1 MASHASGA
9 SPQGPRHPGVG
20 PAARARPSSRA
31 KARARR
37 SQSRAGTMLDLRVP
51 KRRVA
56 AEVVLSG
63 GEARRI
69 WLFLAD
75 AASRHAGAERPSDL
89 LNGGA
94 DFLPALDEES
104 GLMTFL
110 NRGGVAVV
118 RVDRALEADDGD
130 ALTLPTEHE
139 VEVLLGSGLRLRGLV
154 SFVRPPDHSRLVDFL
169 NEPSPF
175 FRLLEERA
183 IALVN
188 KRHVSRVALVS
199 P

>member
-1 MASHASGA
+1 
-9 SPQGPRHPGVG
+9 
-20 PAARARPSSRA
+20 
-31 KARARR
+31 
-37 SQSRAGTMLDLRVP
+37 MLDLRVP

-69 WLFLAD
+69 RLFLAD

-110 NRGGVAVV
+110 NRGGLAVV